1 MLTEYFTD
9 SLDVMNKL
17 FGVLLR
23 VKEERIHFIG
33 DIFKMFH
40 LIKNPLRDEMTH
52 LFWWRDLVI
61 EKQPDTYAI
70 TVVNIGDRPQI
81 AIALLKKI
89 AEWKEKELSEAGKP
103 MSGNSHMDDTIDWVY
118 TKQEAIRRTGE
129 IEEILNRGSFKIKV
143 WINTGSQKADHSL
156 TKD

>member
-1 MLTEYFTD
+1 
-9 SLDVMNKL
+9 
-17 FGVLLR
+17 
-23 VKEERIHFIG
+23 
-33 DIFKMFH
+33 
-40 LIKNPLRDEMTH
+40 MTH